1 MTELAFRERYGPWAL
16 VAGASEGTGAE
27 FARALAERGC
37 DLVLLARRT
46 GPLDAL
52 ADELRASYEVEVR
65 TRSVD
70 LSRPDVLDEVDRV
83 AGDVEVGFLVHN
95 AGADDHAGLFLDR
108 PLDDALHLLDV
119 NCRSVVLLV
128 HRFAPALVA
137 RGRGGIVLMT
147 SMASVA
153 GSGYTSAYA
162 AAKAYSR
169 VLAEGLWLELAQHGV
184 DVLGVPA
191 GLTATPAAERAGILR
206 PDTGFEP
213 MAPED
218 VVAECLAALGDGPL
232 LVPGEAN
239 RLGAKTFWPIPQRDL
254 VPAMTASTAALFGLP
269 PLAAPPPR
277 HPTT

>member
-16 VAGASEGTGAE
+16 VAGASEGIGAA
-27 FARALAERGC
+27 FARALADRGC
-37 DLVLLARRT
+37 NLVLLARRSE
-46 GPLDAL
+46 PLEAL
-52 ADELRASYEVEVR
+52 AGELRVAYDVEVR
-65 TRSVD
+65 SASID
-70 LSRPDVLDEVDRV
+70 LSRDDFVDELDRVVDEV
-83 AGDVEVGFLVHN
+83 EIGFVVHN
-95 AGADDHAGLFLDR
+95 AGADDRAALFLDR
-108 PLDDALHLLDV
+108 PVSDALHLLDV

-137 RGRGGIVLMT
+137 RGHGGIVLMT

-153 GSGYTSAYA
+153 GSGYTTAYA

-169 VLAEGLWLELAQHGV
+169 VLAEGLWLEFAQRGV

-206 PDTGFEP
+206 PDTGMEP
-213 MAPED
+213 MTPED
-218 VVAECLAALGDGPL
+218 VVTECLAALGDGPL

-269 PLAAPPPR
+269 PLSAPP
-277 HPTT
+277 HP